1 MFFHM
6 YLLDRLVDAGEMIFG
21 GQNSNNNNDFAE
33 WDNIIVAA
41 GEWMKKRQEFLYP
54 ILVAG
59 RERRHDKKMHLS
71 RKQKENDLWHD
82 VYKIIATSTRGY

>member
-33 WDNIIVAA
+33 
-41 GEWMKKRQEFLYP
+41 
-54 ILVAG
+54 
-59 RERRHDKKMHLS
+59 
-71 RKQKENDLWHD
+71 
-82 VYKIIATSTRGY
+82 